1 VKLLLDT
8 HTVLWWRGSDSQL
21 GRLARRAI
29 ATADVVFVSSA
40 SAWEVAIKTSLGKL
54 RIPGPFENGV
64 DESGFSK
71 LPITFAH
78 AAAVATL
85 PPHHT
90 DPFDRMLIAQAIVE
104 GCTVVTN
111 DPKFEL
117 HHVPLLTASL

>member
-1 VKLLLDT
+1 MRLLLDT
-8 HTVLWWRGSDSQL
+8 HTVLWWRGDHGQL
-21 GRLARRAI
+21 GRAARRAI
-29 ATADVVFVSSA
+29 AAADVVFVSSA

-54 RIPGPFENGV
+54 RLPGPFETGV
-64 DESGFSK
+64 HESGFTK

-78 AAAVATL
+78 TAAVGTL

-104 GCTVVTN
+104 RCTVVTN

-117 HHVPLLTASL
+117 YHVPLLRA